1 MGECGTLGL
10 KSGPVQP
17 VGPGGGR
24 IHSPVGSTVLPVR
37 ISGGLSGNAEAGDRY
52 PRVGCHASLL
62 VSTTR
67 VVVFKALLAS
77 TAELYIRWKD
87 QSSNNVWA
95 TQEAASHAR
104 LRDRSPGA
112 RSGRVRGAQL
122 PGLPTRVSVLGLE
135 VAMGGCA
142 AGTASVRGTGSRAFP
157 SALPWGTAQWG
168 HNPEKH
174 HTALPLSHDNAVG
187 TAYPISDASSH
198 LNG

>member
-104 LRDRSPGA
+104 LRDRSPSA

-122 PGLPTRVSVLGLE
+122 PGLPTRVSVLRTRGGYGRVVLQAPPPLE
-135 VAMGGCA
+135 APVLGPVPPRCPG
-142 AGTASVRGTGSRAFP
+142 
-157 SALPWGTAQWG
+157 ALP
-168 HNPEKH
+168 
-174 HTALPLSHDNAVG
+174 
-187 TAYPISDASSH
+187 
-198 LNG
+198 NGATIRRSTTRHSRCRTTTRSGRRTRSATPPAT